1 MPLDQEGEM
10 SFLDHLEALR
20 WHVLRSAAAVVVFAI
35 IAFFAKHFVYHVLI
49 LGPSRTDF
57 WTFQQLCK
65 LSTLTGTPGLCIDKL
80 DFSLQSRTMTG
91 QFTMHITSSIVLG
104 LIAAFPYAFWEIWR
118 FIKPGLYPKERSM
131 ARGMTFFVSLL
142 FLLGILF
149 GYYIVSPLSIQFL
162 ASYQLDPSIQN
173 QFDITS
179 YIGTLTMLV
188 LSSGLMFQLPMVIY
202 FLSKIGLATPSI
214 LRRFRRH
221 AILVIFIV
229 AAIITPPDVF
239 SQVLISL
246 PLLLLYEISI
256 FISAV
261 VVKRREKEL
270 KLESNVH

>member
-20 WHVLRSAAAVVVFAI
+20 WHVLRSAMAVVVFAV

-65 LSTLTGTPGLCIDKL
+65 LGTYTGTSALCIEYL
-80 DFSLQSRTMTG
+80 DFTLQSRTMTG

-104 LIAAFPYAFWEIWR
+104 LICAFPYAFWEIWR
-118 FIKPGLYPKERSM
+118 FIKPGLYSRERTM

-142 FLLGILF
+142 FILGILF

-202 FLSKIGLATPSI
+202 FLSKIGLVTPPI

-221 AILVIFIV
+221 AILVIFIL
-229 AAIITPPDVF
+229 AAVITPPDVF

-256 FISAV
+256 LISAV

-270 KLESNVH
+270 KLENNVN